1 MARKLLSHEQQAAAH
16 CLALYR
22 AAAEITGKRVVV
34 DASKTPSHLLH
45 LYLENEDFI
54 HPVFL
59 VRDGRGVVWSK
70 MTRVGIKA
78 TRAAKGWLNVYRMML
93 ALRKVTPDSTSVFV
107 RYEELCMKPREV
119 LERILKKVNISVR
132 SVDLGRLPT
141 ERHELGGSPRFQG
154 KNPTKIEL
162 DERWRSEMP
171 ERALFTFERIA
182 GRVNRRLGYG

>member
-1 MARKLLSHEQQAAAH
+1 
-16 CLALYR
+16 
-22 AAAEITGKRVVV
+22 
-34 DASKTPSHLLH
+34 
-45 LYLENEDFI
+45 
-54 HPVFL
+54 
-59 VRDGRGVVWSK
+59 
-70 MTRVGIKA
+70 
-78 TRAAKGWLNVYRMML
+78 
-93 ALRKVTPDSTSVFV
+93 
-107 RYEELCMKPREV
+107 MKPREV